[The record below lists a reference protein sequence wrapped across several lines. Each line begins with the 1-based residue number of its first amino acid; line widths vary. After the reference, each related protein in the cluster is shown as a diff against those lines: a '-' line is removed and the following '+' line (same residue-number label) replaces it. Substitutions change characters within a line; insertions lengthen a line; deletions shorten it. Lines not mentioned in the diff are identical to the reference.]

1 MSSKKAH
8 YVDNKLLFAA
18 MVDHLAALE
27 LAKKEG
33 SLKPR
38 IPAYV
43 GECIMKISTHLA
55 YRPNFSNYT
64 FREEMISDGIENCLL
79 YLHNFNPVKSQNP
92 FAYFTQI
99 IFFAFVRRIQK
110 EKKYLYT
117 KYAAIANANI
127 NNLTSTT
134 QSVDTN
140 TYKDDIKY
148 GEWSNEQM
156 ERFMDDFETKM
167 NIRKTKAP
175 KKSKKPLDI
184 AVNV

>member
-8 YVDNKLLFAA
+8 YVDNKLLFSA
-18 MVDHLAALE
+18 MVEHLAGIE
-27 LAKKEG
+27 VSKKEG
-33 SLKPR
+33 KIKPR

-64 FREEMISDGIENCLL
+64 FRDEMISDGIENCLL
-79 YLHNFNPVKSQNP
+79 YLHNFNPAKSQNP

-99 IFFAFVRRIQK
+99 IFFAFIRRIQK

-117 KYAAIANANI
+117 KYAAIENANL
-127 NNLTSTT
+127 NDMTSAK
-134 QSVDTN
+134 QSSDTN
-140 TYKDDIKY
+140 TYNDNVKY

-156 ERFMDDFETKM
+156 NTFMSEFEKKM
-167 NIRKTKAP
+167 NVRKSQPSKRN
-175 KKSKKPLDI
+175 KKIDT